1 MAVTRMVIHVWLRRI
16 MGLKTLRA
24 MLYRKSKYGLS
35 RPINLSEVQM
45 LLVTSIIAAVLTII
59 FVKLSFA
66 VIALRRKNKVGLGS
80 GGYEDLEK
88 AIRAQGNFAEYV
100 PFGII
105 LIACLELNGAPWWLV
120 TIPGI
125 TLTIG
130 RLFHAVGMHEPPP
143 NFGKRVTGMKFTFNT
158 LITLVILNLAWAI
171 YQLLGKLM

>member
-1 MAVTRMVIHVWLRRI
+1 M
-16 MGLKTLRA
+16 
-24 MLYRKSKYGLS
+24 
-35 RPINLSEVQM
+35 Q
-45 LLVTSIIAAVLTII
+45 LL
-59 FVKLSFA
+59 
-66 VIALRRKNKVGLGS
+66 
-80 GGYEDLEK
+80 
-88 AIRAQGNFAEYV
+88 GNFAEYV